1 MRAWA
6 ERHKLLLIVL
16 LLLISAIAVFSVA
29 TYRLFIDPQIDPVQH
44 SDAVVVIAGGP
55 LRLKKGIELVKQG
68 IAPLLIVSNPHGGW
82 AYKEEAPHLCDGHG
96 TRYLFQVICFQ
107 PKPESTQ
114 GEARAVKR
122 IAAARQLRS
131 VIVVTSNFH
140 VSRARLEMRRC
151 YHGRLAV
158 IGTPLNNP
166 WKEPLYVALEWPK
179 LTYAETLN
187 RGC

>member
-1 MRAWA
+1 MRARLK
-6 ERHKLLLIVL
+6 RHRRLLTVSLALAVVIT
-16 LLLISAIAVFSVA
+16 VFSIA
-29 TYRLFIDPQIDPVQH
+29 TDRLFVNPRYDSVRQ

-55 LRLKKGIELVKQG
+55 LRLQKGIDLVEQKV
-68 IAPLLIVSNPHGGW
+68 APILIVSVPRGVW
-82 AYKEEAPHLCDGHG
+82 AYKTESPNICDEK
-96 TRYLFQVICFQ
+96 RSFEVICFQ
-107 PKPESTQ
+107 PDPESTQ
-114 GEARAVKR
+114 GEARAVQR
-122 IAAARQLRS
+122 IAAARHLRS
-131 VIVVTSNFH
+131 VIVVTSYFH

>member
-1 MRAWA
+1 MRAWSK
-6 ERHKLLLIVL
+6 RHYRLLIVL
-16 LLLISAIAVFSVA
+16 LVLVDTIAIFSAA
-29 TYRLFIDPQIDPVQH
+29 TYKLFVDPQIDPVRR

-55 LRLKKGIELVKQG
+55 LRLKKGIELAQEGV
-68 IAPLLIVSNPHGGW
+68 APLLIVSVPRGAW

-96 TRYLFQVICFQ
+96 ARRPFELICFH
-107 PKPESTQ
+107 PNPESTQ

-122 IAAARQLRS
+122 IAATRHLRS
-131 VIVVTSNFH
+131 VIVVTSYFH

-151 YHGRLAV
+151 FHGRLAV

-166 WKEPLYVALEWPK
+166 AKEPFWIALEWPK
-179 LTYAETLN
+179 LIYAETLN